1 MIEAING
8 KDASKYSYFSNENE
22 VILGLGTELQ
32 VKGNKLK
39 HHGGLNIVHL
49 VELNDNDDDVN
60 ELPQA
65 IGKMDIQPKISDK
78 GATGK

>member
-1 MIEAING
+1 
-8 KDASKYSYFSNENE
+8 
-22 VILGLGTELQ
+22 LGLGTELQ

-49 VELNDNDDDVN
+49 VELNVDDVN

-65 IGKMDIQPKISDK
+65 IVKMDIQPKISDK